1 MFKKY
6 QVHTLFFVL
15 LMVVLYLNP
24 SMLSELTVSP
34 LGKSLLLVFVVAVGF
49 LFDNKAAFL
58 AALVVVLLL
67 QNVKEGMDVLEKPET
82 PVADKE
88 LIKEISENVLNKVV
102 EEQTKDEEVAM
113 NGGNNTGGDLLSNDL
128 TRNQVDPK
136 QSTVD
141 PTANIS
147 TPVNTTNNDLELQPE
162 IPKSIE
168 GFALLS

>member
-24 SMLSELTVSP
+24 NVLSELTVSP
-34 LGKSLLLVFVVAVGF
+34 LGKSLLLVFVIAVGF

-58 AALVVVLLL
+58 AGLIVILLL
-67 QNVKEGMDVLEKPET
+67 QNVKEGMDVLEKPEK
-82 PVADKE
+82 PVADEE
-88 LIKEISENVLNKVV
+88 LIKEISKNVLNKVV
-102 EEQTKDEEVAM
+102 EEQTKDEEVAI

-147 TPVNTTNNDLELQPE
+147 MPVNTTNNDLELQPE